1 MPYGIDYLRAKLRK
15 KKFRVNIRYA
25 YYDMKN
31 RTRYLSKLMPTEY
44 GWLSHSLGWCGKA
57 VDSIADR
64 LSVYGFRSDD
74 FGMEE
79 IFKQNN
85 SDILFDSAMLSALI
99 SSCSFIYIS
108 IKDDFPTMEVIDGSR
123 ATGIIDDVTNMLI
136 EGYAVLEED
145 KNHQPT
151 LEAYF
156 LPGSITYYPKD
167 EEPYVVENS
176 APYCLLV
183 PIIYRPDAKRP
194 FGHSR
199 ISRACMSIQDS
210 AIRTLKRSE
219 VAAEFYA
226 FPQKY
231 ILGME
236 EDAEFNNRA
245 ATMSTFLRIDKDS
258 EGDHPV
264 IGQFTQQSMQPYLD
278 NLRHMAS
285 LFGAETGLT
294 LDDLGFPSQN
304 PSSSEAIK
312 AAHENL
318 RLTARKTQKQFATG
332 FINAGYL
339 ARCLADDIP
348 YARKE
353 IYNTEIAWN
362 PIFEPDSTMISAI
375 GDGVIKIN
383 QAMPGYVNEETLREL
398 TGIRHYDE

>member
-1 MPYGIDYLRAKLRK
+1 MNLLGKEYLKTKLAK
-15 KKFRVNIRYA
+15 KKSRVNLRYN

-31 RTRYLSKLMPTEY
+31 NTRYLSKMMPAEY
-44 GWLSHSLGWCGKA
+44 AWLAHSLGWCGKA
-57 VDSIADR
+57 ADSIADR
-64 LSVYGFRSDD
+64 LAVDD
-74 FGMEE
+74 FRNDNFNIME
-79 IFKQNN
+79 IYQQNN
-85 SDILFDSAMLSALI
+85 ADILFDSAILSALI

-108 IKDDFPTMEVIDGSR
+108 MDDGFPTMQVIDGSK
-123 ATGIIDDVTNMLI
+123 ATGIIDDVTYMLK
-136 EGYAVLEED
+136 EGYAVLEE
-145 KNHQPT
+145 NQSHQPT

-156 LPGSITYYPKD
+156 EPGKTTYYPID
-167 EEPYVVENS
+167 GDPYEVLND
-176 APYCLLV
+176 APYPLLV

-199 ISRACMSIQDS
+199 ISRACMSIQDG

-258 EGDHPV
+258 DGDRPV
-264 IGQFTQQSMQPYLD
+264 IGQFQQSTMQPYID
-278 NLRHMAS
+278 QLRSYAS

-304 PSSSEAIK
+304 PSSAEAIK

-318 RLTARKTQKQFATG
+318 RLTARKAQRTFSTG
-332 FINAGYL
+332 FVNAGYL
-339 ARCLADDIP
+339 ARCLLDETP

-353 IYNTEIAWN
+353 VYKTSVAWE
-362 PIFEPDSTMISAI
+362 PIFEPDSSMISAI

-383 QAMPGYVNEETLREL
+383 QAMPNYINAETLREM
-398 TGIRHYDE
+398 TGIKHYE